1 MSKFSSHLWKVS
13 SKNLK
18 RFRNKKSTKSCG
30 YIWGKSA
37 NSFISLYAT
46 TELLPT
52 TANFVP
58 IAVPL
63 IW

>member
-1 MSKFSSHLWKVS
+1 MS

-18 RFRNKKSTKSCG
+18 QFYNKKSTKFCG
-30 YIWGKSA
+30 YTWGKSA
-37 NSFISLYAT
+37 NNFISLYAST
-46 TELLPT
+46 NILPT